1 MTTPPLEE
9 QIASTGLTYGRKHD
23 VCYRA
28 GLVLQVL
35 GAGMLAVLYPM
46 ASPFYS
52 AGIMLFDLGV
62 LLSALY
68 LLVWMTWVRKIILGA
83 VLIGIPVQ
91 VIGLQIVP
99 PQYAGTVILIGIG
112 LVCIGSAGMVGKE
125 AYCFGYR
132 EGWVLMW
139 TFPVLIVMNL
149 FARENRIF
157 NSLGFSAS
165 FILLLSLAGKKLKQP
180 LLSKCT
186 TDAYSL
192 PKQ

>member
-9 QIASTGLTYGRKHD
+9 QIASAGIIYGRKHD
-23 VCYRA
+23 ISYRA
-28 GLVLQVL
+28 GLVLQAL
-35 GAGMLAVLYPM
+35 GAGVLAVLYPM

-52 AGIMLFDLGV
+52 TGIMLFDLGV

-91 VIGLQIVP
+91 IIGLQIVP
-99 PQYAGTVILIGIG
+99 PLYAGTVILIGIG
-112 LVCIGSAGMVGKE
+112 LVCIGSAGMAGKE

-139 TFPVLIVMNL
+139 TLPVLIVVNL
-149 FARENRIF
+149 FARENQVF

-165 FILLLSLAGKKLKQP
+165 FIMLLSLFGKKLKQP
-180 LLSKCT
+180 LLSTCT
-186 TDAYSL
+186 TNVCGT
-192 PKQ
+192 PEK

>member
-9 QIASTGLTYGRKHD
+9 QIASAGIIYGRKHD
-23 VCYRA
+23 ISYRA
-28 GLVLQVL
+28 GLVLQAL
-35 GAGMLAVLYPM
+35 GAGVLAVLYPM

-52 AGIMLFDLGV
+52 TGIMLFDLGV

-91 VIGLQIVP
+91 IIGLQIVP
-99 PQYAGTVILIGIG
+99 PLYAGTVILIGIG
-112 LVCIGSAGMVGKE
+112 LVCIGSAGMAGKE

-139 TFPVLIVMNL
+139 TFPVLIVVNL
-149 FARENRIF
+149 FARENQIF
-157 NSLGFSAS
+157 NALGFSAS
-165 FILLLSLAGKKLKQP
+165 FIMLLSLFGKKLKQP
-180 LLSKCT
+180 LLSTCT
-186 TDAYSL
+186 TNVCGT
-192 PKQ
+192 PEK